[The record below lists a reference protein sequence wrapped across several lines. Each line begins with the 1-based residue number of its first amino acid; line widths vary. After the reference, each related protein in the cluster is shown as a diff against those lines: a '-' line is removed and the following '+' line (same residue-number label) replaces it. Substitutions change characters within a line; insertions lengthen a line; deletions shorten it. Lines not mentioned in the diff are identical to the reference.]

1 MTAKLIRKKFLE
13 FFKKQAHVIV
23 PSSSLIPDNDPSV
36 LLTTAGMQ
44 QFKPYF
50 LGERD
55 PDEVFK
61 SRRLASVQRCFRTSD
76 IEQIGDSSHLTFF
89 EMLGNFSLGDY
100 SKAGAISLA
109 WECLIKIFKIQK
121 DRLWVT
127 IFSGDER
134 SVKDFEAFKLWGQYL
149 PKERICEFGRSDNW
163 WGPPG
168 SSGPC
173 GPSSEIHFD
182 LTHTACGRGKNCLPN
197 CACER
202 FIEIWNLVFME
213 FFQNEQAEL
222 TSLPTKNVDT
232 GMGLERLA
240 LILQNKPTIFETD
253 LFAPIM
259 TAIEQ
264 EKAFGAGDT
273 EDERLRRLRI
283 ISDHLRGAVFLVADG
298 VRFLNKEQGY
308 VLRRV
313 FRRALDQFRYPLASY
328 PAVVDAVLDNYHQV
342 YPQLESER
350 QQIHDLLHQE
360 AESYDRLVKAGLKRA
375 LATVRKR
382 RAASSSP
389 EISGDQQLTPD
400 EAFDFYSTHGL
411 SLDRM
416 KQEGFSFDR
425 QAVNQKIEIHRQKSR
440 AGVIK
445 KFGGHGLVR
454 YALDTS
460 DYSAES
466 IARVTRLHT
475 ATHLLHQALRT
486 VLGSHVQQRGSDITP
501 DRLRFDF
508 THPTKL
514 SPEQIASVERLINQQ
529 IQKSLAVESAE
540 LALKDALASGAL
552 SFFRERYPHR
562 VTVYSVGTFSKE
574 ICGGPHVNNSS
585 QIGKFKITSEKSS
598 AAGIR
603 RIKATVE
610 P

>member
-1 MTAKLIRKKFLE
+1 MTAKIIRQKFLE
-13 FFKKQAHVIV
+13 FFKKQEHVIV
-23 PSSSLIPDNDPSV
+23 PSSSLLPDNDPSV

-50 LGERD
+50 LGERN

-61 SRRLASVQRCFRTSD
+61 SRRLASIQRCFRTSD
-76 IEQIGDSSHLTFF
+76 VDQIGDRSHLTFF

-100 SKAGAISLA
+100 SKDGAVRLA
-109 WECLIKIFKIQK
+109 WECLTKTFKVQK
-121 DRLWVT
+121 ARLWVT

-134 SVKDFEAFKLWGQYL
+134 SIKDFEAFKLWERYL
-149 PKERICEFGRSDNW
+149 PPERICEFGRSDNW

-182 LTHTACGRGKNCLPN
+182 ITQTACERGPNCLPN
-197 CACER
+197 CDCGR

-213 FFQNEQAEL
+213 FFQNEQNEL
-222 TSLPTKNVDT
+222 TLLPTKNVDT

-240 LILQNKPTIFETD
+240 LVLQKKPTIFETD
-253 LFAPIM
+253 LFAPII
-259 TAIEQ
+259 TAIKE
-264 EKAFGAGDT
+264 EKSFGVGDT

-283 ISDHLRGAVFLVADG
+283 IADHLRGAVFLVADG

-308 VLRRV
+308 ILRRV

-328 PAVVDAVLDNYHQV
+328 PAVIDAVLENYRPA
-342 YPQLESER
+342 YPYLESEAP
-350 QQIHDLLHQE
+350 QIRNLLQAE
-360 AESYDRLVKAGLKRA
+360 AQSYDLLVKAGLKRA
-375 LATVRKR
+375 LNTVRKR
-382 RAASSSP
+382 RAESSP
-389 EISGDQQLTPD
+389 KKTGDEKQLTPD

-425 QAVNQKIEIHRQKSR
+425 QEVSQKIEVHREKSR
-440 AGVIK
+440 AGVTK
-445 KFGGHGLVR
+445 KFGGHGLG

-460 DYSAES
+460 HYPPAS
-466 IARVTRLHT
+466 IVRATRLHT

-486 VLGSHVQQRGSDITP
+486 VLGNHVQQRGSDITP

-514 SPEQIASVERLINQQ
+514 LPEQIISVERLVNEQ
-529 IQKSLAVESAE
+529 IRKSLPIESVE
-540 LALKDALASGAL
+540 LTLKDALASGAL
-552 SFFRERYPHR
+552 SFFRERYPNR

-574 ICGGPHVNNSS
+574 ICGGPHVKNSD
-585 QIGKFKITSEKSS
+585 QIGKFKIISEKSS